1 MKRKLVM
8 LNLLLKRDGNARA
21 KYLKNKNI
29 FFNMGKHCYWHPFK
43 IPSEPY
49 LLNLHNNVVVAS
61 NVTFVTHD
69 IIDYMLNYKLRN
81 QEIKPYIGPIEIFD
95 NVFIGSDSIILYD
108 TKIGPNAIVAAGSV
122 VVKDVPEG
130 TIVGGNPARVIG
142 HIDSLIKKRKRGQ
155 YPDRENGVKNIID
168 FYWNRSGEK
177 L

>member
-1 MKRKLVM
+1 MI
-8 LNLLLKRDGNARA
+8 NLLLKKDGISRA

-61 NVTFVTHD
+61 NATFVTHD
-69 IIDYMLNYKLRN
+69 IIDYMLNFKLNNSNEKIR
-81 QEIKPYIGPIEIFD
+81 QYIGPIEIFD
-95 NVFIGSDSIILYD
+95 NVFIGSNSIILYN

-130 TIVGGNPARVIG
+130 AIVGGNPAKVIG
-142 HIDSLIKKRKRGQ
+142 SVDDLIKKREKGM
-155 YPDRENGVKNIID
+155 YPDKKKGIKKIME
-168 FYWNRSGEK
+168 FYWDRTGE
-177 L
+177 